1 MSGIHDWVRLN
12 VGGKVFQTTKQT
24 LSVDPESFLAR
35 IASADQAI
43 PVVKDRTG
51 AILIDRN
58 PECFGIIL
66 DYLRCGELVV
76 DDSVCLDKLARD
88 AAFYG
93 LPHLVAAVKEALRSQ
108 YKSNKVVESVTVSN
122 WDPNTVNVHFSN
134 VDPGYVML
142 EEMKSV
148 RRGLVLTPCGASGN
162 YWIAA
167 NNDYFALQKV
177 RDTLE
182 SFDFELKEEK
192 GKEWKY
198 RRVVKC

>member
-1 MSGIHDWVRLN
+1 MVSYIQY
-12 VGGKVFQTTKQT
+12 VFKNPMVCA
-24 LSVDPESFLAR
+24 LLAR
-35 IASADQAI
+35 KLPSGQVRNLERGYVPLGVSVERREEQIGLLE
-43 PVVKDRTG
+43 PVW
-51 AILIDRN
+51 ILTCTQS
-58 PECFGIIL
+58 EF
-66 DYLRCGELVV
+66 
-76 DDSVCLDKLARD
+76 
-88 AAFYG
+88 
-93 LPHLVAAVKEALRSQ
+93 RSQ